1 MIKLVVCMHQI
12 DWGHLQADTC
22 PWSATG
28 RGKPVMHTDIQIT
41 TLWTA
46 ARVTGGGRSA
56 TCDVGDQCPGV
67 HEVAGWPSVLF
78 VISQEV
84 DDVDLRTSWAVKP
97 GDVLGAVPTEMSPDG
112 YLVSTPVE
120 DKALLEAF
128 AGYIAPGEVLGTVP
142 VGSIILRE
150 MVA

>member
-1 MIKLVVCMHQI
+1 
-12 DWGHLQADTC
+12 
-22 PWSATG
+22 
-28 RGKPVMHTDIQIT
+28 MHTNIHIT

-46 ARVTGGGRSA
+46 ATAAPVTGGDTTT

-84 DDVDLRTSWAVKP
+84 DDADLRATWDVKP
-97 GDVLGAVPTEMSPDG
+97 GQVLGAVPPEVSPDG
-112 YLVSTPVE
+112 YLVSTPVD

-128 AGYIAPGEVLGTVP
+128 AGYLAPGEVLGTVP